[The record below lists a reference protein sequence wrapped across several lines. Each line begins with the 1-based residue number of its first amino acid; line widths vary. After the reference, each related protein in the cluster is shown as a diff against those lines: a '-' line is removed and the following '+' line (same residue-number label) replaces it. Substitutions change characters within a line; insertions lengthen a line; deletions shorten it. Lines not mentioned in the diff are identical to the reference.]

1 MVGGRDSS
9 HLFDGLLFPGIF
21 QAFRMSIQPTK
32 LVITAAA
39 LGVIC
44 LAGWLMDFSK
54 TVVVTPRSGNKI
66 TELSIYLVNPG
77 QLKSYISGFK
87 GKSEGT
93 GVFSTLWNFASVKF
107 KGTVDSVLLKHDVE
121 GVIHNVT
128 DYFKAVEWAIRYH
141 PIYCIIFFIIKLS
154 VISIAGG
161 ALCRIAA
168 LQFARGEKP
177 GLTEALRFSTKRFV
191 SFFTAPLAP
200 FGIIAFIAVFIVLL
214 GLLGNVPRVGE
225 IIMGIGMPL
234 ALIAGALI
242 AVILIGAAAGFNLM
256 FPAVAYAGSDCFD
269 AISRA
274 FSYVYARPWR
284 MGLFTVIAA
293 VYGSICYMFIRFFA
307 FLSLWITH
315 WFLQIIVWVRNGAG
329 NVNKLDAIWPE
340 PQFGAL
346 FGFSKPMATNWTE
359 AVAVFL
365 VHLFVLVMVG
375 LVVSFIISFYF
386 SASTIIYSLMRTKVD
401 NTARED
407 IYMDFDEADVEFAET
422 KPEPQQEAPA
432 PAPESEPDSSS
443 AGP

>member
-9 HLFDGLLFPGIF
+9 QLFDGLLFPRIF

-32 LVITAAA
+32 LIITACA

-44 LAGWLMDFSK
+44 LSGWLMDFSK
-54 TVVVTPRSGNKI
+54 TVVVTPGSRNKI
-66 TELSIYLVNPG
+66 TELSIYLVNPD

-93 GVFSTLWNFASVKF
+93 GVFSTLWSFAAAKF

-121 GVIHNVT
+121 GVVRNVT
-128 DYFKAVEWAIRYH
+128 DYFKAVGWALRYH
-141 PIYCIIFFIIKLS
+141 PIYCTIFFIIKLS

-177 GLTEALRFSTKRFV
+177 GLTQALRFSTKRFM

-200 FGIIAFIAVFIVLL
+200 IGVIAFMALFIVLL
-214 GLLGNVPRVGE
+214 GLLGNIPRVGE
-225 IIMGIGMPL
+225 IIIGIGMPL
-234 ALIAGALI
+234 ALIAGVLI

-256 FPAVAYAGSDCFD
+256 FPAVAYDGSDCFD

-284 MGLFTVIAA
+284 MGFYTVIAA
-293 VYGSICYMFIRFFA
+293 VYGSICYMFVRFFA

-315 WFLQIIVWVRNGAG
+315 WFLQVIVWTRNGTG
-329 NVNKLDAIWPE
+329 SVNKLVAIWPKPE
-340 PQFGAL
+340 FGTL
-346 FGFSKPMATNWTE
+346 LGLSKPLATNWTE

-365 VHLFVLVMVG
+365 VHLFVLVVVG

-386 SASTIIYSLMRTKVD
+386 SANTIIYSLMRTKVD

-407 IYMDFDEADVEFAET
+407 IYMDFDEADVEAAEIEP
-422 KPEPQQEAPA
+422 KPQQDQPS
-432 PAPESEPDSSS
+432 PPPESEPDSSS
-443 AGP
+443 TGP